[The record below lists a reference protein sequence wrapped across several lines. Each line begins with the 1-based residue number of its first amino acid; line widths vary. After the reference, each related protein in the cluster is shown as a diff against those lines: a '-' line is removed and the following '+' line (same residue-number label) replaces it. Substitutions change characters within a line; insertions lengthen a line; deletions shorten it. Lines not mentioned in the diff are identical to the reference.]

1 YRQDINVES
10 ATRLYYMLNFAIN
23 ENIKSEQEA
32 QILEIEALQ
41 YHTRALA
48 TEKGLAELEKQLALN
63 I

>member
-1 YRQDINVES
+1 
-10 ATRLYYMLNFAIN
+10 MLNFAIN